1 MGGVDPPSE
10 DFVPCCRN
18 FVETSNCSPPDAM
31 LAGLSRYFLGLAV
44 IVIGV
49 VS

>member
-1 MGGVDPPSE
+1 MVLIPQVRTL
-10 DFVPCCRN
+10 FHAAAT
-18 FVETSNCSPPDAM
+18 VETSNCSPPDAM